1 MITVIC
7 PCYNVEKYIDKTIN
21 SLLSQQRNNF
31 TYEIIFVNDGSTDQT
46 LDLLNNAI
54 NIFKNKDINVRVIDQ
69 FNAGAGAA
77 RNNAIKL
84 ATNEYIAFLDADD
97 IWKENKLQVCYD
109 FILKNKNCNLFSHN
123 EKYIRLDGLNTLIK
137 NGNFKYKDISKSL
150 YMRNTLSTSAV
161 IINKKLLLDYGGFD
175 SNLKSSQDYELW
187 LKISPNL
194 IPFNINLVL
203 GEYHEVEN
211 SITSK
216 YYLFRFIDQLII
228 AYRYRRYVK
237 LHVFIKK
244 ILKILFSKQ
253 WILGLINPKKHSF

>member
-137 NGNFKYKDISKSL
+137 NGNFNFWVPFTKCRYDIDDEE
-150 YMRNTLSTSAV
+150 R
-161 IINKKLLLDYGGFD
+161 
-175 SNLKSSQDYELW
+175 
-187 LKISPNL
+187 
-194 IPFNINLVL
+194 
-203 GEYHEVEN
+203 
-211 SITSK
+211 
-216 YYLFRFIDQLII
+216 
-228 AYRYRRYVK
+228 
-237 LHVFIKK
+237 
-244 ILKILFSKQ
+244 
-253 WILGLINPKKHSF
+253 